1 MDRRKQTGRQGED
14 TAAVY
19 LLEKGYRIIE
29 RNWVCRTGELDI
41 MAQDGDILV
50 FVEVRARRG
59 KRFGPPEESPA
70 DRTGSNILARNSPA
84 ASGLAYRR
92 DCGSVR
98 AGITAVKPHK
108 KCSGV
113 VSGNTGQNYKGV
125 SHSGH
130 K

>member
-19 LLEKGYRIIE
+19 LLEQGYRIIE

-59 KRFGPPEESPA
+59 NRFGPPEESITPA
-70 DRTGSNILARNSPA
+70 KQARLIELAQTYLQEVPQPHPA
-84 ASGLAYRR
+84 WRIDVIAVRLGPGLPQLNH
-92 DCGSVR
+92 
-98 AGITAVKPHK
+98 IKNAV
-108 KCSGV
+108 GW
-113 VSGNTGQNYKGV
+113 
-125 SHSGH
+125 
-130 K
+130 